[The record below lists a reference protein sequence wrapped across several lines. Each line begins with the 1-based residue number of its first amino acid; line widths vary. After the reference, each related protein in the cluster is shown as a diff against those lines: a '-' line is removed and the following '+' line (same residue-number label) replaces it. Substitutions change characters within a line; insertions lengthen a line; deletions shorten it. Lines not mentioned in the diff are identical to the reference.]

1 MRFSALGKI
10 AGMGARSTIAQRKKM
25 EKEAADA
32 AAAAAA
38 AKSRPMSRASSRAS
52 MGDSKAGTLVSFK
65 HAYLQLS
72 NYYFA
77 YGNFKTGDFSVS
89 CYFCTFA

>member
-38 AKSRPMSRASSRAS
+38 KSRPMSRASSRAS

-65 HAYLQLS
+65 HAYLTTFTK
-72 NYYFA
+72 YFA
-77 YGNFKTGDFSVS
+77 YGLKFKNR
-89 CYFCTFA
+89 

>member
-1 MRFSALGKI
+1 MIKMFAELLTQRGRRGSMRFSALGKI

-32 AAAAAA
+32 AAVAA

-52 MGDSKAGTLVSFK
+52 MAESKAGTLVS
-65 HAYLQLS
+65 
-72 NYYFA
+72 
-77 YGNFKTGDFSVS
+77 V
-89 CYFCTFA
+89 